1 MTDKIMLGKNI
12 RKWRVLRDLKQNDFA
27 KMLNISVSTLS
38 NYENDK
44 GNITLAQ
51 LQKIIVA
58 LNITFDQLIKDPV
71 ELI

>member
-1 MTDKIMLGKNI
+1 VPGKNI

-27 KMLNISVSTLS
+27 IMLNISISTLD

-58 LNITFDQLIKDPV
+58 LNITFDQLINDPV